1 MFPPNAVQPLADA
14 TMLQINVIA
23 LFFGFGVIIAGE
35 KGKLAGSIVESLSEI
50 SIKVMGIIIKFYP
63 IGVFGLCE
71 CHGT

>member
-1 MFPPNAVQPLADA
+1 
-14 TMLQINVIA
+14 MLQINVIA

-50 SIKVMGIIIKFYP
+50 SIKVMGIIIKFSP
-63 IGVFGLCE
+63 IGAFGLCE

>member
-1 MFPPNAVQPLADA
+1 
-14 TMLQINVIA
+14 MLQINVIA

-50 SIKVMGIIIKFYP
+50 SIKVMGIIIKSYP